1 MGGRAPPCAYKLI
14 GIIMQDENKPEKEVE
29 IETVSVDTAA
39 NSASAPA
46 TDAPADASPDATT
59 DAPDDEQNNV
69 AAELDALKVEFNELN
84 DKYLR
89 SVAELENT
97 RRRAALDAESRA
109 RNRAMNVAKEFLPVM
124 DAIVA
129 AQKHTPDDAGIQ
141 SMARAMESAF
151 AQIGIVKIDS
161 VGQVLNP
168 QFHNAIQV
176 VPAPADANPAPAPNT
191 IVSEM
196 QAGYMFGDS
205 VLRTAMVVVC
215 K

>member
-1 MGGRAPPCAYKLI
+1 MGGRAPPCAYKLT

-29 IETVSVDTAA
+29 IETVSVDTAK
-39 NSASAPA
+39 NSATAPA
-46 TDAPADASPDATT
+46 TDAPADITPDA
-59 DAPDDEQNNV
+59 ASDDEQNNV
-69 AAELDALKVEFNELN
+69 AAELDALKAEFNELN

-97 RRRAALDAESRA
+97 RRRATLDAESRA

-129 AQKHTPDDAGIQ
+129 AQKHAPDDAGIQ

>member
-1 MGGRAPPCAYKLI
+1 MHSALWNKII
-14 GIIMQDENKPEKEVE
+14 GIIMQEEHKPEKEVE
-29 IETVSVDTAA
+29 IETVSVDIPTPDMQQPD
-39 NSASAPA
+39 N
-46 TDAPADASPDATT
+46 THDDA
-59 DAPDDEQNNV
+59 V
-69 AAELDALKVEFNELN
+69 AELDALKVEFNELN

-109 RNRAMNVAKEFLPVM
+109 RNRAMSVAKEFLPVM

-129 AQKHTPDDAGIQ
+129 ARNIAPDDAGIQ

-151 AQIGIVKIDS
+151 AKIGIVKIES
-161 VGQVLNP
+161 VGQILNP

-176 VPAPADANPAPAPNT
+176 VDAPADSNPRPAPNT
-191 IVSEM
+191 IMTEM
-196 QAGYMFGDS
+196 QAGYMYGDS

>member
-1 MGGRAPPCAYKLI
+1 MGGRAPPYAYKLI

-29 IETVSVDTAA
+29 IETVSVDTAK
-39 NSASAPA
+39 NSATAPA
-46 TDAPADASPDATT
+46 TDATT
-59 DAPDDEQNNV
+59 DEQNNA

-129 AQKHTPDDAGIQ
+129 AQKHAPDDAGIQ